1 MYKNRFVLVEEIDVA
16 IGLVTLNDPPLNL
29 NSPASLRELWETLE
43 KLARDP
49 RVRALVL
56 TGAGGRAFSA
66 GSDLT
71 GCKGTAASPAFS
83 PEAAALNS
91 LEFIDKPTICA
102 VEGYCM
108 GSGLELACCC
118 DIRVVSEKAVFSRP
132 EIAFG
137 LYPAA
142 GGRCRLRDVVGPARA
157 LEMMYFGEPI
167 DAVEAY
173 RIGLANRIVPA
184 GAALIS
190 ALDLADVMTGKAPDA
205 LRAVK
210 EEARRARMHAP
221 VSKRNAG
228 PDYDDDE
235 TDYSSAEADYSNAG
249 PDYSNAGPDYGNA
262 GSDCGDAEADCG
274 DAEPDYGNAGSEYGR
289 ADCLPAAPGGI
300 RPDLCCFGGGE

>member
-49 RVRALVL
+49 RVRVVVL

-66 GSDLT
+66 GSNLI
-71 GCKGTAASPAFS
+71 GSGGRAASPAFA

-91 LEFIDKPTICA
+91 LEFLDKPTICA

-132 EIAFG
+132 EIALG

-221 VSKRNAG
+221 VCKRNAG
-228 PDYDDDE
+228 PDYDD
-235 TDYSSAEADYSNAG
+235 
-249 PDYSNAGPDYGNA
+249 AGPDYGDA
-262 GSDCGDAEADCG
+262 GSDYG
-274 DAEPDYGNAGSEYGR
+274 DAEPDYGDAEPDCDNAEPDCDNGVVGH
-289 ADCLPAAPGGI
+289 AGCLPTPPGRI
-300 RPDLCCFGGGE
+300 QPSSCCCGE